1 MIKIIAPATSANLG
15 PGFDSLGIAF
25 ELYNTFE
32 VEKSKDFIVTG
43 CPKKFQ
49 NEDNLFI
56 VAFKK
61 VTSRL
66 NKRLK
71 CRVNIKTGI
80 PVERGLG
87 SSASLICAGL
97 VAANELLN
105 RPLSRD
111 ELFEMAAEM
120 EGHPDNVAPCIYGGF
135 HMAYKEDKDR
145 FSDYIL
151 HLANNVYFTAI
162 IPPYKV
168 LTKKAREVLPEKVD
182 IRDAVHDI
190 QRSILMVKS
199 LEYGDHFILRRA
211 FEDNMVTPYRK
222 SLIKDYD
229 QILKTVRYCSGSCL
243 VISGSGSTMLAISD
257 NSSFAEVISEFTDSK
272 LKVIN
277 LKVDYQGT
285 RVIESD
291 EPAKKTR
298 KKR

>member
-97 VAANELLN
+97 VAAN
-105 RPLSRD
+105 
-111 ELFEMAAEM
+111 
-120 EGHPDNVAPCIYGGF
+120 
-135 HMAYKEDKDR
+135 
-145 FSDYIL
+145 
-151 HLANNVYFTAI
+151 
-162 IPPYKV
+162 
-168 LTKKAREVLPEKVD
+168 
-182 IRDAVHDI
+182 
-190 QRSILMVKS
+190 
-199 LEYGDHFILRRA
+199 
-211 FEDNMVTPYRK
+211 
-222 SLIKDYD
+222 
-229 QILKTVRYCSGSCL
+229 
-243 VISGSGSTMLAISD
+243 
-257 NSSFAEVISEFTDSK
+257 
-272 LKVIN
+272 
-277 LKVDYQGT
+277 
-285 RVIESD
+285 
-291 EPAKKTR
+291 
-298 KKR
+298 

>member
-1 MIKIIAPATSANLG
+1 
-15 PGFDSLGIAF
+15 
-25 ELYNTFE
+25 
-32 VEKSKDFIVTG
+32 
-43 CPKKFQ
+43 
-49 NEDNLFI
+49 
-56 VAFKK
+56 
-61 VTSRL
+61 
-66 NKRLK
+66 
-71 CRVNIKTGI
+71 
-80 PVERGLG
+80 
-87 SSASLICAGL
+87 
-97 VAANELLN
+97 
-105 RPLSRD
+105 
-111 ELFEMAAEM
+111 
-120 EGHPDNVAPCIYGGF
+120 
-135 HMAYKEDKDR
+135 
-145 FSDYIL
+145 
-151 HLANNVYFTAI
+151 
-162 IPPYKV
+162 
-168 LTKKAREVLPEKVD
+168 
-182 IRDAVHDI
+182 
-190 QRSILMVKS
+190 MVKS

>member
-1 MIKIIAPATSANLG
+1 M
-15 PGFDSLGIAF
+15 
-25 ELYNTFE
+25 
-32 VEKSKDFIVTG
+32 
-43 CPKKFQ
+43 
-49 NEDNLFI
+49 
-56 VAFKK
+56 
-61 VTSRL
+61 
-66 NKRLK
+66 
-71 CRVNIKTGI
+71 
-80 PVERGLG
+80 
-87 SSASLICAGL
+87 
-97 VAANELLN
+97 
-105 RPLSRD
+105 
-111 ELFEMAAEM
+111 
-120 EGHPDNVAPCIYGGF
+120 
-135 HMAYKEDKDR
+135 
-145 FSDYIL
+145 
-151 HLANNVYFTAI
+151 
-162 IPPYKV
+162 

-222 SLIKDYD
+222 SLIKNYD

-291 EPAKKTR
+291 GPAKKTR
-298 KKR
+298 KKK

>member
-1 MIKIIAPATSANLG
+1 M
-15 PGFDSLGIAF
+15 
-25 ELYNTFE
+25 
-32 VEKSKDFIVTG
+32 
-43 CPKKFQ
+43 
-49 NEDNLFI
+49 
-56 VAFKK
+56 
-61 VTSRL
+61 
-66 NKRLK
+66 
-71 CRVNIKTGI
+71 
-80 PVERGLG
+80 
-87 SSASLICAGL
+87 
-97 VAANELLN
+97 AANELLN

-135 HMAYKEDKDR
+135 HMAYKDDKDR

-291 EPAKKTR
+291 EPVKKTR

>member
-1 MIKIIAPATSANLG
+1 M
-15 PGFDSLGIAF
+15 
-25 ELYNTFE
+25 
-32 VEKSKDFIVTG
+32 
-43 CPKKFQ
+43 
-49 NEDNLFI
+49 
-56 VAFKK
+56 
-61 VTSRL
+61 
-66 NKRLK
+66 
-71 CRVNIKTGI
+71 
-80 PVERGLG
+80 
-87 SSASLICAGL
+87 
-97 VAANELLN
+97 AANELLN

-135 HMAYKEDKDR
+135 HMAYKDDKGR

-199 LEYGDHFILRRA
+199 LEYGYHFILRRA

-291 EPAKKTR
+291 EPVKKTR

>member
-1 MIKIIAPATSANLG
+1 MG
-15 PGFDSLGIAF
+15 
-25 ELYNTFE
+25 Y
-32 VEKSKDFIVTG
+32 KD
-43 CPKKFQ
+43 
-49 NEDNLFI
+49 
-56 VAFKK
+56 
-61 VTSRL
+61 
-66 NKRLK
+66 
-71 CRVNIKTGI
+71 
-80 PVERGLG
+80 
-87 SSASLICAGL
+87 
-97 VAANELLN
+97 
-105 RPLSRD
+105 
-111 ELFEMAAEM
+111 
-120 EGHPDNVAPCIYGGF
+120 
-135 HMAYKEDKDR
+135 DKDR

-291 EPAKKTR
+291 EPVKKTR